1 MTQTSRHIAP
11 SSRTAR
17 SAVSNGSRLV
27 QGVDG
32 RSAPARRF
40 RDLVYQFSTELG
52 GDAVMSEPMRAMV
65 RQAAA
70 VAIEAERMQT
80 AILLGEDVDTDEL
93 VRISNV
99 LQRLMNGLK
108 AKATIAKAGLRTSS
122 SNSLRDKLLANKAA
136 A

>member
-40 RDLVYQFSTELG
+40 RDLVCQFTEELG
-52 GDAVMSEPMRAMV
+52 GDAIMSEPMRAMV

-70 VAIEAERMQT
+70 VAIEAERMQA
-80 AILLGEDVDTDEL
+80 AILREEAVDADEL
-93 VRISNV
+93 VRISHV

-108 AKATIAKAGLRTSS
+108 AKAKTARAGQRTQLVTDYLR
-122 SNSLRDKLLANKAA
+122 NKAA